1 MNSLEEECIICLQN
15 NNEIIKYSGVCQCN
29 PFVHKECLDEWYK
42 IYPNMCPICRN
53 QSRNQNIQNNIIIIH
68 NQRCA
73 RILLGIC
80 CLMSCSCLIVPL
92 IFIIILMNNK

>member
-29 PFVHKECLDEWYK
+29 PFIHKECLDEWYK
-42 IYPNMCPICRN
+42 IYPNMCPICRI
-53 QSRNQNIQNNIIIIH
+53 QNRTNNIIII
-68 NQRCA
+68 NNERCI

-80 CLMSCSCLIVPL
+80 CFISCSCLIIPM
-92 IFIIILMNNK
+92 IFIIIAINNK